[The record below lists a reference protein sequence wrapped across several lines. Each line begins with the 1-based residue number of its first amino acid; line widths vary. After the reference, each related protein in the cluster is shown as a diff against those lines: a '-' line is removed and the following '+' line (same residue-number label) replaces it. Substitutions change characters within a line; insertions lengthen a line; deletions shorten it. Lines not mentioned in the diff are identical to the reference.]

1 VATRLTQLPSLA
13 PDPLNPTPDQVAE
26 YVAAVQ
32 GLSRA
37 NAEVARREA
46 WRQIRLAGARAGR
59 RPDEAHATLDRIFRL
74 GLPPDPPLD
83 GATRGILV
91 TPMVSRAV
99 DLGLR
104 ALAAAW
110 LPWTGKRFDA
120 ATSTGE
126 NLLAAGAR
134 GPARLVWPSYRL
146 QAAEEGYTAFRFR
159 THVGPGAVDPELQT
173 LKIDYDS
180 DENPRFLIRD
190 ILDELVQIV
199 PGAYLGK
206 VLLRR
211 AGRWRPVGYFALE
224 PAVSGLERPAGE
236 VAEAAVT
243 AA

>member
-1 VATRLTQLPSLA
+1 VATRLTQLPPLA
-13 PDPLNPTPDQVAE
+13 PDPLEPTPEDVAE

-46 WRQIRLAGARAGR
+46 WRQVRLAGARAGR
-59 RPDEAHATLDRIFRL
+59 RPHEAHATLGRIFRL
-74 GLPPDPPLD
+74 GVPPNPPLD
-83 GATRGILV
+83 GTTRGILL
-91 TPMVSRAV
+91 TPTLSRTL

-120 ATSTGE
+120 AASTGE

-134 GPARLVWPSYRL
+134 APARVIWPSYRL
-146 QAAEEGYTAFRFR
+146 QPAEEGYVAFRFR
-159 THVGPGAVDPELQT
+159 THVGPGAVDPDLET

-211 AGRWRPVGYFALE
+211 RGDWLPVGYFALE
-224 PAVSGLERPAGE
+224 PTVAAHERPAKE
-236 VAEAAVT
+236 LAEAVVT

>member
-13 PDPLNPTPDQVAE
+13 PDPLEPSPDEVAE
-26 YVAAVQ
+26 YVAALQ

-46 WRQIRLAGARAGR
+46 WRQIQLAGARAGR
-59 RPDEAHATLDRIFRL
+59 RPDEVHATLDRVFHL
-74 GLPPDPPLD
+74 GVPPKPPLD
-83 GATRGILV
+83 GQTRGILV
-91 TPMVSRAV
+91 TPTVSRGL

-120 ATSTGE
+120 AASTGE

-134 GPARLVWPSYRL
+134 GPARVVWPSYRL
-146 QAAEEGYTAFRFR
+146 RPAEEGYTAFRFR
-159 THVGPGAVDPELQT
+159 TYVGPGAVDPEIQT

-180 DENPRFLIRD
+180 DDNPRFLIRD
-190 ILDELVQIV
+190 ILDEVVQIV

-211 AGRWRPVGYFALE
+211 RGDWRPMGYFALE
-224 PAVSGLERPAGE
+224 PAVAGFERPAGE